1 MAASDELQPPPEM
14 NMTDPGAHQLTE
26 PESSDS
32 EDQFTDAQSNP
43 MTPRHFTTPIPK
55 TRVEKVDS
63 IPSHGEVPGTEAHR
77 QREADAQ
84 PDEITVLDHLEDHL
98 EEAST
103 PIPKTRVEKV
113 DSNPSYGEVPGTE
126 AHKQREADAQP
137 DEIAVLGDTEEHL
150 EEASTPIPKTR
161 VEKVDS
167 NPSYGEVPGTEAHKQ
182 READAQPDEIAVL
195 DDFTKEHLEEAS
207 MDTPRQDGPI
217 TVLEPV
223 QSDHGESSASTTSSD
238 VDAKPDIV
246 LEAVS
251 DCVET
256 VNDCED
262 EETEKDCEEQ
272 DHDCEETENDC
283 EETAEDCKE
292 TADNCEETAD
302 DCKDTMDGCEETPN
316 EAEENNDEEEE
327 EQVDDFGDNFSD
339 DFGDDFDDFEEGAH
353 DAEFD
358 DFEDGFQQAQPS
370 PAVSRGPQPVLLSQL
385 PFPIPDFDGLAPDEV
400 LSATEQCLNSLFPPE
415 ELDLP
420 APETLPKESSL
431 FLTPRSASLWSQLV
445 APPPLAPPDWIRSRT
460 RRLFLVSLGVPVDLD
475 EILPASKQKKLI
487 LPSLHL
493 RASSPGAEGSSR
505 STSRV
510 RRDSRNASSTSLDA
524 QGKPTSSGL
533 KKRKGPPPAPEL
545 DLVAAR
551 YLCTTTDEALSGM
564 TNEEL
569 QKHVEQ
575 LEAMQGTAQAVLE
588 YWQKRADER
597 IGDREAFEGVIENL
611 VKHARKF
618 RK

>member
-1 MAASDELQPPPEM
+1 MAASEELQPPPEM

-55 TRVEKVDS
+55 TRVEKIDS

-77 QREADAQ
+77 
-84 PDEITVLDHLEDHL
+84 
-98 EEAST
+98 
-103 PIPKTRVEKV
+103 
-113 DSNPSYGEVPGTE
+113 
-126 AHKQREADAQP
+126 QREADAQP

-207 MDTPRQDGPI
+207 MDTPRQDVPI
-217 TVLEPV
+217 TVLELV
-223 QSDHGESSASTTSSD
+223 QSDHGESSASTKLSD

-251 DCVET
+251 DCAET
-256 VNDCED
+256 ANDCED
-262 EETEKDCEEQ
+262 EETKKDCEEQ
-272 DHDCEETENDC
+272 ENDCEEIANDC

-292 TADNCEETAD
+292 TAG
-302 DCKDTMDGCEETPN
+302 DCKDKMDGCEETPN
-316 EAEENNDEEEE
+316 EAEENNDEEE

-353 DAEFD
+353 DADFD

-400 LSATEQCLNSLFPPE
+400 LSATEQCLNSLFPLE

-420 APETLPKESSL
+420 TPETLPKESSL

-493 RASSPGAEGSSR
+493 RAASPGSGGRSR

-551 YLCTTTDEALSGM
+551 YLCTTTDEALGGM

-569 QKHVEQ
+569 QKHVDQ

-588 YWQKRADER
+588 YWQRRADER

>member
-77 QREADAQ
+77 QREADAA

-137 DEIAVLGDTEEHL
+137 DEIAVL
-150 EEASTPIPKTR
+150 
-161 VEKVDS
+161 
-167 NPSYGEVPGTEAHKQ
+167 
-182 READAQPDEIAVL
+182 

-207 MDTPRQDGPI
+207 LDTPRQDVPI

-223 QSDHGESSASTTSSD
+223 QSDHGESSASTKSSD

-251 DCVET
+251 DCIET
-256 VNDCED
+256 ANDCED

-272 DHDCEETENDC
+272 DNDCEETANDC

-316 EAEENNDEEEE
+316 EAKENNDEEEE

-493 RASSPGAEGSSR
+493 RASSPGAGGSSR

-588 YWQKRADER
+588 YWQRRADER

>member
-43 MTPRHFTTPIPK
+43 MTPRHFTTPILK

-137 DEIAVLGDTEEHL
+137 DEIAVL
-150 EEASTPIPKTR
+150 
-161 VEKVDS
+161 
-167 NPSYGEVPGTEAHKQ
+167 
-182 READAQPDEIAVL
+182 

-207 MDTPRQDGPI
+207 LDTPRQDVPI

-223 QSDHGESSASTTSSD
+223 QSDHGESSASTKSSD

-251 DCVET
+251 DCIET
-256 VNDCED
+256 ANDCED

-272 DHDCEETENDC
+272 DNDCEETANDC

-316 EAEENNDEEEE
+316 EAKENNDEEEE

-385 PFPIPDFDGLAPDEV
+385 PFPIPDFDGLSPDEV

-493 RASSPGAEGSSR
+493 RASSPGAGGSSR

-588 YWQKRADER
+588 YWQRRADER